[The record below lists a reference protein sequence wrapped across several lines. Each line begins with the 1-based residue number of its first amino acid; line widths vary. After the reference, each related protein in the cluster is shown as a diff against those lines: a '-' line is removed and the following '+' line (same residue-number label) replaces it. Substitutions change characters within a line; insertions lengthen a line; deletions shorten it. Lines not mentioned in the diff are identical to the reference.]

1 MIFNVIAFKVWDHG
15 DYMDVKTMQ
24 GDVLR
29 VEGMKVKPL
38 DRLAVDVVGSKVVSV
53 KKQRKKQCK

>member
-15 DYMDVKTMQ
+15 DYLDVKTMQ

-29 VEGMKVKPL
+29 VEGLKVKPL
-38 DRLAVDVVGSKVVSV
+38 DRLSVEVWGTKVMSV
-53 KKQRKKQCK
+53 KKMRKKQ